1 MLFIRFFIMYFFLKN
16 IKMNEIELQIQ
27 QLQSKLND
35 LKKKDKIVNN
45 IVLSGGSSKGFSY
58 IGVIRAFEEFN
69 ILDNLEELAGTSIGG
84 LFSVLI
90 ALKYNS
96 NDLINIF
103 MDLDLNYLHNIN
115 SDSILHLINKFGL
128 DNGENMIRF
137 LELIIGVRFPN
148 KIPLDITFLD
158 IWNYN
163 PIKITLTGA
172 KVYQDIIE
180 QELYN
185 HVLTPSMSIIKALRI
200 TMAIPPIFSPINE
213 TNYHLVDGGIV
224 NNYPI
229 DLFNDKMDTTLGILC
244 TDKISNEKCKSV
256 VDIYK
261 SIIVY
266 MITKE
271 TLDKKNKFIDNTI
284 VIESTINM
292 FHIFSFT
299 KEEKLNIID
308 IGYQLTK
315 QYLTLKGYSY
325 DSINKNKTKDIQE
338 KYNINSINISE
349 LLNKIKNT
357 FDKIKKPLP
366 K

>member
-1 MLFIRFFIMYFFLKN
+1 
-16 IKMNEIELQIQ
+16 MNEIELQIQ
-27 QLQSKLND
+27 QLQSKLNE
-35 LKKKDKIVNN
+35 LKKKEKVVNN
-45 IVLSGGSSKGFSY
+45 LVLSGGSSKGFSY
-58 IGVIRAFEEFN
+58 MGVIRAFEEFN
-69 ILDNLEELAGTSIGG
+69 ILDNLEEVAGTSIGG

-96 NDLINIF
+96 TDLINIF
-103 MDLDLNYLHNIN
+103 MELDLNYLHNIN
-115 SDSILHLINKFGL
+115 SDSILHLINRYGL

-137 LELIIGVRFPN
+137 LEFMIGVRFPTKN
-148 KIPLDITFLD
+148 PLDINFLD
-158 IWNYN
+158 VWNYN
-163 PIKITLTGA
+163 PVKITLTGA
-172 KVYQDIIE
+172 IVYQDMIE

-213 TNYHLVDGGIV
+213 ANYHLVDGGIV

-229 DLFNDKMDTTLGILC
+229 DLFKDKMDTTLGILC
-244 TDKISNEKCKSV
+244 TDKISNEKCKNV

-271 TLDKKNKFIDNTI
+271 TLEKKNKYIDNTI

-292 FHIFSFT
+292 FHIFTFT

-308 IGYQLTK
+308 MGYQLTK
-315 QYLTLKGYSY
+315 QYLTLKGYKEKNKEKEKEKE
-325 DSINKNKTKDIQE
+325 SINVF
-338 KYNINSINISE
+338 E
-349 LLNKIKNT
+349 LLGKIKST
-357 FDKIKKPLP
+357 FDKIKNK

>member
-1 MLFIRFFIMYFFLKN
+1 
-16 IKMNEIELQIQ
+16 MNEIELQIQ
-27 QLQSKLND
+27 QLQSKLNE
-35 LKKKDKIVNN
+35 LKKKEKVVNN
-45 IVLSGGSSKGFSY
+45 LVLSGGSSKGFSY
-58 IGVIRAFEEFN
+58 MGVIRAFEEFN
-69 ILDNLEELAGTSIGG
+69 ILDNLEEVAGTSIGG

-96 NDLINIF
+96 TDLINVF
-103 MDLDLNYLHNIN
+103 MELDLNYLHNIN
-115 SDSILHLINKFGL
+115 SDSILHLINRYGL

-137 LELIIGVRFPN
+137 LEFMIGVRFPTKN
-148 KIPLDITFLD
+148 PLDINFLD
-158 IWNYN
+158 VWNYN
-163 PIKITLTGA
+163 PVKITLTGA
-172 KVYQDIIE
+172 IVYQDMIE

-213 TNYHLVDGGIV
+213 ANYHLVDGGIV

-229 DLFNDKMDTTLGILC
+229 DLFKDKMDTTLGILC
-244 TDKISNEKCKSV
+244 TDKISNEKCKNV

-271 TLDKKNKFIDNTI
+271 TLEKKNKYIDNTI

-292 FHIFSFT
+292 FHIFTFT

-308 IGYQLTK
+308 MGYQLTK
-315 QYLTLKGYSY
+315 QYLTLKGYKEKNKEKEKEKE
-325 DSINKNKTKDIQE
+325 SINVF
-338 KYNINSINISE
+338 E
-349 LLNKIKNT
+349 LLGKIKST
-357 FDKIKKPLP
+357 FDKIKNK

>member
-1 MLFIRFFIMYFFLKN
+1 
-16 IKMNEIELQIQ
+16 MNEIELQIQ
-27 QLQSKLND
+27 QLQSKLNE
-35 LKKKDKIVNN
+35 LKKKEKVVNN
-45 IVLSGGSSKGFSY
+45 LVLSGGSSKGFSY
-58 IGVIRAFEEFN
+58 MGVIRAFEEFN
-69 ILDNLEELAGTSIGG
+69 ILDNLEEVAGTSIGG

-96 NDLINIF
+96 TDLINVF
-103 MDLDLNYLHNIN
+103 MELDLNYLHNIN
-115 SDSILHLINKFGL
+115 SDSILHLINRYGL

-137 LELIIGVRFPN
+137 LEFMIGVRFPTKN
-148 KIPLDITFLD
+148 PLDITFLD
-158 IWNYN
+158 VWNYN
-163 PIKITLTGA
+163 PVKITLTGA
-172 KVYQDIIE
+172 IVYQDMIE

-213 TNYHLVDGGIV
+213 ANYHLVDGGIV

-229 DLFNDKMDTTLGILC
+229 DLFKDKMDTTLGILC
-244 TDKISNEKCKSV
+244 TDKISNEKCKNV

-271 TLDKKNKFIDNTI
+271 TLEKKNKYIDNTI

-292 FHIFSFT
+292 FHIFTFT

-308 IGYQLTK
+308 MGYQLTK
-315 QYLTLKGYSY
+315 QYLTLKGYKEKNKEKEKEKE
-325 DSINKNKTKDIQE
+325 SINVF
-338 KYNINSINISE
+338 E
-349 LLNKIKNT
+349 LLGKIKST
-357 FDKIKKPLP
+357 FDKIKNK